1 MTLLAITFGNV
12 DHASSR
18 TRVYQ
23 YLPFLEKDGISVT
36 TLPAKP
42 IQKAI
47 PLFSLYRFTFKL
59 ISKVTRLFAL
69 SLLSWDAVW
78 VHRVFLSRAEL
89 WLIRVRKIKLIYDF
103 DDAIFLGSEKNLTQT
118 QNMIGHSV
126 ITIVST
132 PFLSEF
138 CREAG
143 KEPVVI
149 TTPVDTGF
157 FFPDPK
163 KESKGEITIGW
174 TGSPS
179 TEKYLVNILPAL
191 EEVGKKYP
199 KVQFI
204 FTGTSRNLK
213 IGDSQTF
220 CSPWSMN
227 EEPVLIRKM
236 DIGIMP
242 LPDDEW
248 SRNKGGYK
256 IFLYFASG
264 IPAVV
269 SPVGINSQV
278 VTEGETGFW
287 ASTRDEWV
295 KNLGILIENTAE
307 REKMGRNALE
317 KARKQYSVQ
326 ACYNQLSTIIN
337 TITK

>member
-18 TRVYQ
+18 TRVYL
-23 YLPFLEKDGISVT
+23 YLPFLKTDGVNVT
-36 TLPAKP
+36 VLPAKP
-42 IQKAI
+42 VQKKT
-47 PLFSLYRFTFKL
+47 LFFPIYRFSFKNFSKL
-59 ISKVTRLFAL
+59 IRFIFLAFF
-69 SLLSWDAVW
+69 SWDAVW
-78 VHRVFLSRAEL
+78 VHRVFLSQAEL
-89 WLIRVRKIKLIYDF
+89 WLIKVRKIKLIYDF
-103 DDAIFLGSEKNLTQT
+103 DDAIFLGSDQNLEKT
-118 QNMIGHSV
+118 QNMVRFSAQ
-126 ITIVST
+126 TIVST
-132 PFLSEF
+132 PFLSGF
-138 CREAG
+138 CKKAG

-149 TTPVDTGF
+149 TTPVDSAL
-157 FFPDPK
+157 FFPDPDK
-163 KESKGEITIGW
+163 KTREKIVIGW

-199 KVQFI
+199 QVQFL
-204 FTGTSRNLK
+204 FTGTSRNFK

-220 CSPWSMN
+220 CSPWSMS

-236 DIGIMP
+236 DIGMMP

-295 KNLGILIENTAE
+295 KNLGILIENTAV

-326 ACYNQLSTIIN
+326 ACYNQLSTIFK